1 MNKVLSIAA
10 VSCMCMSCG
19 NLSPEAKKITGNY
32 YNAQISSELPVF
44 ELNGD
49 GTCIVRNIH
58 PDVLTLE
65 VAGTWNVED
74 DSLVIFNDLTTVKAK
89 GDTSIMGDVAPRITR
104 KVVSHDGSALILE
117 KDGIEYLYNRKN
129 TK

>member
-10 VSCMCMSCG
+10 VSCLCMSCG
-19 NLSPEAKKITGNY
+19 NLSPEAKKMTGDY
-32 YNAQISSELPVF
+32 YNTQISSELPVF

-58 PDVLTLE
+58 PDVLMME
-65 VAGTWNVED
+65 VAGTWNVEN
-74 DSLVIFNDLTTVKAK
+74 DSLVIVNDLASIKTK
-89 GDTSIMGDVAPRITR
+89 GDASIMGDVVPRLTR
-104 KVVSHDGSALILE
+104 KVVSHDKSVLILE
-117 KDGIEYLYNRKN
+117 KDGIEYLYSRKN

>member
-1 MNKVLSIAA
+1 
-10 VSCMCMSCG
+10 MSCG
-19 NLSPEAKKITGNY
+19 NLSPEAKKIKGNY
-32 YNAQISSELPVF
+32 YNVQISAELPVF

-58 PDVLTLE
+58 PDVLTME
-65 VAGTWNVED
+65 VAGTWNVEN
-74 DSLVIFNDLTTVKAK
+74 DSLIILNDLTSIKAK
-89 GDTSIMGDVAPRITR
+89 GDTSIMGDVVPRLTR
-104 KVVSHDGSALILE
+104 KVVSSDGSVLILE